1 MVEASLAVGFSVF
14 GMAMSLSVSR
24 VASLQWRRGSPAG
37 RTCSEVSAGIVSD
50 PRGGAGGL
58 CDETAVGSAMRC
70 HRFVSAVLEADTG

>member
-1 MVEASLAVGFSVF
+1 MVQAGSVSSFGVF